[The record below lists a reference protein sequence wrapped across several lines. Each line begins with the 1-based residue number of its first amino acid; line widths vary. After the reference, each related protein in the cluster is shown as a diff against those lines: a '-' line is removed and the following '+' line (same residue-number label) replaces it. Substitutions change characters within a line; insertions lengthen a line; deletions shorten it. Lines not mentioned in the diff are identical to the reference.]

1 MIQLKKESIRFL
13 FIAIVLAILIQLADA
28 TATSFTVPK
37 GEEITRSI
45 SLVVEDR
52 VLVKFTIVGQTASTL
67 DFFIIDPH
75 GDMQVE
81 FSRVGTVS
89 YPFVCDEAG
98 EYVLHFSNTDMS
110 EDKLVTL
117 DYEIQHYIF
126 GIPQM
131 LFLTIII
138 VLVSVVAVATFIMMG
153 KPH

>member
-1 MIQLKKESIRFL
+1 MIRLEREPIRFL
-13 FIAIVLAILIQLADA
+13 FIVIVLTILVQLADA

-52 VLVKFTIVGQTASTL
+52 VLVKFTVVGQTASTL
-67 DFFIIDPH
+67 DFYITDPS
-75 GDMQVE
+75 GDVKVE
-81 FSRVGTVS
+81 YSKVGTVS

-98 EYVLHFSNTDMS
+98 EYLLHFSNADTS

-117 DYEIQHYIF
+117 DYEISHYIF
-126 GIPQM
+126 GVPQM

-138 VLVSVVAVATFIMMG
+138 VLVSVAAVAAFILMG